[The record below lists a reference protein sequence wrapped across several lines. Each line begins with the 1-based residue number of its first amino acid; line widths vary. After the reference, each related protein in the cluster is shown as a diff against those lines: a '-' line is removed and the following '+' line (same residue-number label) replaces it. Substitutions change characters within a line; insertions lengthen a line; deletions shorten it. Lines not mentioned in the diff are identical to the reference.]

1 QAVHT
6 ATQQAMLEY
15 RDDEDESNTLVLTV
29 DALGRDFASLVQEM
43 KMADIRA
50 SAAVALFP
58 QLDPLPGEAALDQLV
73 DLQRRHSVLRNILRL
88 AVEDLPSSPPQVK
101 PRVPNGQPAAQA
113 EPLLSMLSP
122 TDTPRRPQTL
132 PPLEA
137 RGRPEGPAR
146 LGRSQSRGRTL
157 SRASSQ
163 GRLSRAGSRGS
174 HASHASRT
182 NRISRTSSRARSVE
196 AQRLP
201 KRSGSVQSL
210 QSRISD
216 LGRGKQEPPQAQSDS
231 ADVVQVRMN
240 PGPAAVGYR
249 DLSLD
254 EMRAEIEA
262 ERK

>member
-1 QAVHT
+1 MFFSFFCHP
-6 ATQQAMLEY
+6 
-15 RDDEDESNTLVLTV
+15 N
-29 DALGRDFASLVQEM
+29 
-43 KMADIRA
+43 
-50 SAAVALFP
+50 P
-58 QLDPLPGEAALDQLV
+58 DPG
-73 DLQRRHSVLRNILRL
+73 VLRNILRL

-163 GRLSRAGSRGS
+163 GRLSRASSRASNGSRGS

-196 AQRLP
+196 TQRLP

-210 QSRISD
+210 QSRISA
-216 LGRGKQEPPQAQSDS
+216 EAAQ
-231 ADVVQVRMN
+231 
-240 PGPAAVGYR
+240 
-249 DLSLD
+249 
-254 EMRAEIEA
+254 I
-262 ERK
+262 

>member
-1 QAVHT
+1 MQAFLHPPEV
-6 ATQQAMLEY
+6 
-15 RDDEDESNTLVLTV
+15 
-29 DALGRDFASLVQEM
+29 
-43 KMADIRA
+43 
-50 SAAVALFP
+50 SAAGSSAGRGSAGSTGGLAETTQHLDSYSVLVVRRESRGVLNGSCWNALSCLYQALMLRVGILVVFCFDGHP
-58 QLDPLPGEAALDQLV
+58 NPDPG
-73 DLQRRHSVLRNILRL
+73 VLRNILRL

-210 QSRISD
+210 QSRISA
-216 LGRGKQEPPQAQSDS
+216 EAAQ
-231 ADVVQVRMN
+231 
-240 PGPAAVGYR
+240 
-249 DLSLD
+249 
-254 EMRAEIEA
+254 I
-262 ERK
+262 